1 MPGWFNRAFDN
12 IERRSSARLRGVTSR
27 PFTRLILALVLIVV
41 VTAGA
46 IEVVTLRNIVAAIP
60 LATRDSIGAQIVLM
74 HFGLAAGFAAA
85 ICAVIYAALNARS
98 LSRPLRQMTAAIQAF
113 GRNEPMRLPTN
124 AGGEIGVLVQ
134 EFEQLM
140 ATINSRSAAIA
151 GYAER
156 ELLYVVAVHST
167 NLAFLTTDTNSNIT
181 GWNPGAERMF
191 GYSADDVIGR
201 NVELLV
207 PVDRRGEIASNRKIT
222 QGGER
227 IEKFATVR
235 IGKDGKPIHVAVDIS
250 PLRTPASGLIG
261 SSAIIRDVSEQRL
274 AEELFGVAVEASLSG
289 MIMIDSSGRIIL
301 ANSAIENLF
310 GYKREE
316 LLGRPGEMLLPQ
328 ESRAGYDALR
338 AEFVSGPKGRS
349 IGKGRE
355 MSGLRKDGSIFAAA
369 IELNSIETL
378 DGFLILASV
387 VDVSESRRN
396 EQLKDEF
403 VSTVSHELR
412 TPLTSVTASLALLS
426 AGRAGKMSESA
437 SRLVAIAHSNGQR
450 LVRLINDILDIE
462 KYDSGKMAFTFT
474 QVDARAVV
482 EQAIETSRAYAE
494 EFGVT
499 IRLDA
504 DAVVGE
510 MRADADRLMQV
521 ISNLLSNA
529 IKFSPRGEEVVVAIM
544 ERPESIRI
552 TLRDHG
558 FGIPEEFKPRVFGKF
573 AQADSSDSR
582 QKGGTGL
589 GLSIVK
595 QIVERLGG
603 EVGFESAPGRGALFF
618 VNIPRWP
625 SSLIDRAKSP
635 APANQIMLCEDDAD
649 VAAMLIGQLA
659 DAGVTAQL
667 AATVQEA
674 LQRADV
680 DQFAAVLVDLNLPD
694 GDGIDLIRQLR
705 NRPSYQN
712 KPIVVVSANA
722 KRGRDD
728 LRSLALDVLEWLDKP
743 VDLERL
749 LEVLGHSIVRNA
761 NDDAVQ
767 PDKTITKEV
776 A

>member
-1 MPGWFNRAFDN
+1 MPDWFNRAFDN
-12 IERRSSARLRGVTSR
+12 NERRSHARLRGVTSK
-27 PFTRLILALVLIVV
+27 PFTGFILALVLIVV
-41 VTAGA
+41 VIAGA
-46 IEVVTLRNIVAAIP
+46 IEVFTLQNIVEPIQ
-60 LATRDSIGAQIVLM
+60 LGIRDSISAQIALM
-74 HFGLAAGFAAA
+74 HSSIAAGFAAA
-85 ICAVIYAALNARS
+85 IFAIVFAVFSARS
-98 LSRPLRQMTAAIQAF
+98 LKRSLRQMTAAIQAF
-113 GRNEPMRLPTN
+113 SRNEPMNLPAN

-134 EFEQLM
+134 EFEHLM
-140 ATINSRSAAIA
+140 AGINSRSAAMA

-156 ELLYVVAVHST
+156 ELLYVAAVHST
-167 NLAFLTTDTNSNIT
+167 NLAFLTTDTNGNIT
-181 GWNPGAERMF
+181 GWNLGAERMF
-191 GYSADDVIGR
+191 GYSANDVIGR

-222 QGGER
+222 QDGER
-227 IEKFATVR
+227 IENVATVWVR
-235 IGKDGKPIHVAVDIS
+235 KDGKPLHVVIDIS
-250 PLRTPASGLIG
+250 PLLTPANGLIG

-274 AEELFGVAVEASLSG
+274 AEELFGLAVEASPSG
-289 MIMIDSSGRIIL
+289 MIMIDSRGQIVL
-301 ANSAIENLF
+301 ANSEIENLF
-310 GYKREE
+310 GYKRQE
-316 LLGRPGEMLLPQ
+316 LLGRPGKMLLPQ
-328 ESRAGYDALR
+328 ESRSGYEALR
-338 AEFVSGPKGRS
+338 AEFARGPKGGS
-349 IGKGRE
+349 IGTTHE
-355 MSGLRKDGSIFAAA
+355 MSGLRKDGSIFSAA

-387 VDVSESRRN
+387 VDVSESRKN
-396 EQLKDEF
+396 ERLKDEF

-412 TPLTSVTASLALLS
+412 TPLTSITASLALLS
-426 AGRAGKMSESA
+426 AGKAGKMSESA
-437 SRLVAIAHSNGQR
+437 LRLVAIAHSNGQR

-462 KYDSGKMAFTFT
+462 KYDSGEMAFAFT

-494 EFGVT
+494 EFGVA

-504 DAVVGE
+504 DPVIGE

-544 ERPESIRI
+544 ERPDSIRI

-558 FGIPEEFKPRVFGKF
+558 YGIPEEFKPRVFGKF

-589 GLSIVK
+589 GLNIVK
-595 QIVERLGG
+595 QIVDRLGG

-625 SSLIDRAKSP
+625 SSLIDRAKGP

-659 DAGVTAQL
+659 DAGVSAQL

-680 DQFAAVLVDLNLPD
+680 GQFAAVLVDLSFPD
-694 GDGIDLIRQLR
+694 GDGIDLIQQLR
-705 NRPSYQN
+705 NRPDYKN
-712 KPIVVVSANA
+712 KPIVVISANA

-749 LEVLGHSIVRNA
+749 LEVLGQSAAKDA
-761 NDDAVQ
+761 NGDVAR
-767 PDKTITKEV
+767 PDQTITKEV